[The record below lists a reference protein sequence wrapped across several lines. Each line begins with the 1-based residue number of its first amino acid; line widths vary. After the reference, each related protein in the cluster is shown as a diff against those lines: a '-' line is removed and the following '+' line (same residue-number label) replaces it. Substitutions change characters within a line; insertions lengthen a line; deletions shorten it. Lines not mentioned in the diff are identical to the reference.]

1 MEGQRTN
8 GNISQ
13 LIKLVDQRPNH
24 SDINLDVPQLLQRQV
39 ILDDA
44 DNVAPDAVNV
54 CVHGQVAVR
63 VRAAAEDVLAIFV
76 LRGQPAEQRPALVG
90 RNRELEP
97 PASFCHER
105 MARLWGEASWGLE
118 GCESSGAKVGV
129 SKCAVVMDDDDGG

>member
-1 MEGQRTN
+1 MERQRTN
-8 GNISQ
+8 GNIPQ
-13 LIKLVDQRPNH
+13 LIKLVDQRPYNGNI
-24 SDINLDVPQLLQRQV
+24 DLNIPQLLQRQV
-39 ILDDA
+39 ILNNT

-90 RNRELEP
+90 RNGELEP

-105 MARLWGEASWGLE
+105 MAEVWELE
-118 GCESSGAKVGV
+118 VGDFEGPGAKIARKKMCCG
-129 SKCAVVMDDDDGG
+129 DDDDGG